1 MISFDTKN
9 GKFNYRSAAV
19 IVHENHVLIHRAMQ
33 DDFWALPGGR
43 VEFLEN
49 SDQTVTRE
57 IFEELGLESIV
68 VKHIWHVENFF
79 EYNSVKYHEL
89 SNYYLVNLV
98 GSLNIKSEI
107 DFEGIEHNNNL
118 IFRWVPFAN
127 ISAYNLNPKF
137 LVGGLNDFPDSTV
150 FLQVNE
156 INA

>member
-1 MISFDTKN
+1 MISFNTKN

-19 IVHENHVLIHRAMQ
+19 ILHENHVLVHRAMQ

-57 IFEELGLESIV
+57 IHEELGLESIV
-68 VKHIWHVENFF
+68 KKHLWHVENFF

-98 GSLNIKSEI
+98 SPLNIKSEL
-107 DFEGIEHNNNL
+107 DFEGIERDNNL
-118 IFRWVPFAN
+118 IFRWVPLAK
-127 ISAYNLNPKF
+127 ISTYTLYPEF
-137 LVGGLNDFPDSTV
+137 LVGGLNELPDTTV
-150 FLQVNE
+150 FLQLNE
-156 INA
+156 I